1 MSSKRRVYVTG
12 MSAVTATGMNASAT
26 WQALLA
32 GQQGLGDL
40 QLWDLPSWSHRKAG
54 ELQDFQ
60 PASMLPDRKLLKLI
74 SRQDVTGISAGMQ
87 AVEDS
92 QVMAYGD
99 RLDDAAKAVFSDE
112 FAVYVGSPGNK
123 YFQQYDFL
131 PVMMH
136 AQGNMQLFA
145 EHLFSEVHP
154 MWLLRVL
161 PNNVLAYL
169 GITYGFK
176 GANHNFVNHAVSGM
190 QALIEAHAAI
200 ASGQAHRAL
209 VVGYDLGPEPQAL
222 FYYDKLGLL
231 SARDLKPFDAEH
243 DGTILAEG
251 ASAVVLESEEAV
263 QQRSAHCYAELLGG
277 STATEAKGLFGID
290 PEAQALQA
298 LLSQTLQRHQ
308 LTPQD
313 LGLVIAH
320 GNGSYLSDVTE
331 ARAISAVLAGES
343 VPVTGFKW
351 SMGHTLCASGILD
364 TVLGLHACRQRC
376 VPGIA
381 NLTAVAKE
389 CHALNVSRDTR
400 PWSQNK
406 DHMLVVNRGFA
417 GMNACVVLRAWP

>member
-1 MSSKRRVYVTG
+1 MSPNRRVFITG
-12 MSAVTATGMNASAT
+12 MSAVTATGMNAAST

-40 QLWDLPSWSHRKAG
+40 KLWDIESWSHRKVG
-54 ELQDFQ
+54 ELKDFQ

-87 AVEDS
+87 AVVDS
-92 QVMAYGD
+92 QVVTYRD
-99 RLDDAAKAVFSDE
+99 QIDDAAKTAFGDD
-112 FAVYVGSPGNK
+112 FGIYVGSPGNK

-131 PVMMH
+131 PLMMRS
-136 AQGNMQLFA
+136 QGDMQVFA

-190 QALIEAHAAI
+190 QALLEAHAAI
-200 ASGQAHRAL
+200 VSGEVRRAL
-209 VVGYDLGPEPQAL
+209 VVGYDIGTEPQAL

-231 SARDLKPFDAEH
+231 SARDLKPFDVAH

-251 ASAVVLESEEAV
+251 ASALVLESEESV
-263 QQRSAHCYAELLGG
+263 QERSAHCYAEVLGG
-277 STATEAKGLFGID
+277 ATTTEAKGLFSID
-290 PEAQALQA
+290 PEASALQA
-298 LLSQTLQRHQ
+298 LLSQTLQQHH

-313 LGLVIAH
+313 LGMIVAH
-320 GNGSYLSDVTE
+320 GNGSRLSDETE
-331 ARAISAVLAGES
+331 ARAISAVLAGEP
-343 VPVTGFKW
+343 VPVTAFKW

-364 TVLGLHACRQRC
+364 TVMGLHASQQRC

-389 CHALNVSRDTR
+389 CSALDLSRETR
-400 PWSQNK
+400 PWSQDK
-406 DHMLVVNRGFA
+406 EHMLIVNRGFA
-417 GMNACVVLRAWP
+417 GMNACVVLRDCP